1 MIEIT
6 NLTKSFG
13 NLQVLKAINITINDG
28 EIYGLVGKSG
38 EGKSTL
44 LRCINGL
51 ITYDEGSLKVD
62 GTEISSLNKSQT
74 RVLRKDMGMIFQHFS
89 LLERRTVYENVALP
103 LKCWGYDKKYIDK
116 RVKELLELVD
126 ISNKINDKPRVLSGG
141 QKQRVAIARALA
153 MEPKILMCDEATS
166 ALDPNTTKSILN
178 LLREINRKLGITV
191 VVVTHQMSVVKDLCD
206 KISILEHGKIAVTGK
221 VEDVFMDQPP
231 VLKRL
236 LGKEELLLL
245 ETGSNIR
252 LIMSAA
258 QTQEPVLS
266 KLAKECDVDFSII
279 GGKMERYKEHMIGS
293 LVINIKAEK
302 QEEVIDFFKRN
313 GYKWEIIDADD
324 IAIEAYTEEGNE

>member
-1 MIEIT
+1 MERR
-6 NLTKSFG
+6 LV
-13 NLQVLKAINITINDG
+13 VLK
-28 EIYGLVGKSG
+28 E
-38 EGKSTL
+38 
-44 LRCINGL
+44 
-51 ITYDEGSLKVD
+51 
-62 GTEISSLNKSQT
+62 T
-74 RVLRKDMGMIFQHFS
+74 RVLRKNMGMIFHF
-89 LLERRTVYENVALP
+89 LLERRLCMKMLHFVEVL
-103 LKCWGYDKKYIDK
+103 GYDKKYIDK
-116 RVKELLELVD
+116 RVRELLELVD

-153 MEPKILMCDEATS
+153 MEPKILLCDEATS

-178 LLREINRKLGITV
+178 LLREINRKLGITM

-221 VEDVFMDQPP
+221 VEDVFMEQPP

-236 LGKEELLLL
+236 LGREELLLP

-252 LIMSAA
+252 IIMAAA

-302 QEEVIDFFKRN
+302 KEEVIDFFKRN

-324 IAIEAYTEEGNE
+324 IAIEAYTEEGSE

>member
-6 NLTKSFG
+6 NLSKSFG
-13 NLQVLKAINITINDG
+13 ALQVLKAINITINDG

-89 LLERRTVYENVALP
+89 LLERRNVYENVALP
-103 LKCWGYDKKYIDK
+103 LKCWGYNKKYINK

-126 ISNKINDKPRVLSGG
+126 ISSKINDKPRILSGG

-191 VVVTHQMSVVKDLCD
+191 IVVTHQMSVVKDLCD
-206 KISILEHGKIAVTGK
+206 KISILEHGTIAVTGK
-221 VEDVFMDQPP
+221 VEDVFIEQPP

-236 LGKEELLLL
+236 LGKEEFLLP

-266 KLAKECDVDFSII
+266 RLTKECDVDFPII
-279 GGKMERYKEHMIGS
+279 GGKMERYKEQMMGS
-293 LVINIKAEK
+293 LIINIKAEK
-302 QEEVIDFFKRN
+302 QDEVTDFLQRN
-313 GYKWEIIDADD
+313 GYRWEIIDADD

>member
-6 NLTKSFG
+6 NLSKSFG

-89 LLERRTVYENVALP
+89 LLERRNVYENVALP
-103 LKCWGYDKKYIDK
+103 LKCWGYDKKYTDK

-153 MEPKILMCDEATS
+153 MEPKILLCDEATS

-206 KISILEHGKIAVTGK
+206 KISILEHGTIAVTGK
-221 VEDVFMDQPP
+221 VEDVFMEQPP

-236 LGKEELLLL
+236 LGKEELLLP

-266 KLAKECDVDFSII
+266 KLTKECDVDFSII

-293 LVINIKAEK
+293 LIINIKAEK
-302 QEEVIDFFKRN
+302 QEEVTNFFKRN
-313 GYKWEIIDADD
+313 GYKWEFIDADD
-324 IAIEAYTEEGNE
+324 IAIEAYNEEGNE